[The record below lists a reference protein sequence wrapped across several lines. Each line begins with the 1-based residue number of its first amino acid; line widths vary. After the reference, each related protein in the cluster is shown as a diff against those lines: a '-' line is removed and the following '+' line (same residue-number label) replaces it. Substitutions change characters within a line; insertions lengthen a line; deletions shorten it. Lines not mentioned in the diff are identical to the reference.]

1 MNAPLS
7 PPTREGVSP
16 EVMKIIVGILMAM
29 FLAALDQTIVATAM
43 PTLGEELGDLEHLPW
58 VVTAYLLASTAVAP
72 LYGKLSDIYGRR
84 VMMLTGVWI
93 FLIGSIACALA
104 PSMFALILARALQGL
119 GGGGLISLAQTI
131 IADVVPPRE
140 RPRYQV
146 HIASVFVASSV
157 AGPVLGGLFAEYL
170 HWSLIFWINIPIGLV
185 ALVMTNSR
193 LKQLPRHERYHRLDL
208 LGAAL
213 MVCASTTL
221 MLALTWGGISYP
233 WASFE
238 VLGLLAGSLVLWI
251 AFTVRLLTA
260 AEPFLPLNLFS
271 NSVVRRATLASGFTM
286 GTFIGL
292 TIYAPIYLQSV
303 VGLSAAD
310 SGLAL
315 IPLMVGTVMGAV
327 TSGRGMARFK
337 HYKRL
342 PMAALAVSVA
352 AILVMTVWPSGLPLW
367 QLEGLFLVTSFGLG
381 TVLPVVTV
389 SIQNAVPLHQLGTA
403 TANMNFFRSLGGAVA
418 VAAFGAI
425 LFGALSGGAGDL
437 KGLDDLLREANVD
450 VLAGAFRWVFLAS
463 AVGLGLAFLSLA
475 LMKELP
481 LRASVAHA
489 ADSAI
494 AD

>member
-7 PPTREGVSP
+7 PKTREGASP
-16 EVMKIIVGILMAM
+16 EVVAIIFGILMAM

-43 PTLGEELGDLEHLPW
+43 PTIGAELGDLEHLPW
-58 VVTAYLLASTAVAP
+58 VVTSYLLASTAVAP

-93 FLIGSIACALA
+93 FLVGSVACALA
-104 PSMFALILARALQGL
+104 PDMLTLILARALQGL

-131 IADVVPPRE
+131 IGDVVSPRE

-185 ALVMTNSR
+185 ALAMTSSR
-193 LKQLPRHERYHRLDL
+193 LKLLPRHERYHRLDL

-213 MVCASTTL
+213 MVCATTAL

-233 WASFE
+233 WLSFQ
-238 VLGLLAGSLVLWI
+238 VLGLLLLSLVLWI

-303 VGLSAAD
+303 IGLSAAN

-315 IPLMVGTVMGAV
+315 IPLMAGTVTGAV
-327 TSGRGMARFK
+327 ASGRSMARVRR
-337 HYKRL
+337 YKIL
-342 PMAALAVSVA
+342 PMVGLAISIAAM
-352 AILVMTVWPSGLPLW
+352 LVLTVWPSGLPLW
-367 QLEGLFLVTSFGLG
+367 ALEILFALTSFGLG
-381 TVLPVVTV
+381 TVLPVVTI

-403 TANMNFFRSLGGAVA
+403 TANMNFFRALGGAIA

-425 LFGALSGGAGDL
+425 LFGSLSGTGGDVRSL
-437 KGLDDLLREANVD
+437 DGLVREARTD
-450 VLAGAFRWVFLAS
+450 VVANAFRWVYLAS
-463 AVGLGLAFLSLA
+463 AAGLSLAFLSLA

>member
-7 PPTREGVSP
+7 PPTREAVSP
-16 EVMKIIVGILMAM
+16 EVLKIILGILMAM
-29 FLAALDQTIVATAM
+29 FLAALDQTIVATAL
-43 PTLGEELGDLEHLPW
+43 PTLGRDLGDLDHLPW

-84 VMMLTGVWI
+84 VMMLTGIWI
-93 FLIGSIACALA
+93 FLAGSVACALA
-104 PSMFALILARALQGL
+104 PTMLALVLARALQGL

-131 IADVVPPRE
+131 IADVVPPRD

-157 AGPVLGGLFAEYL
+157 AGPVLGGVFAEHL
-170 HWSLIFWINIPIGLV
+170 HWSLIFWINVPVGLV
-185 ALVMTNSR
+185 ALAMTSAR
-193 LKQLPRHERYHRLDL
+193 LKLLPRHERYHRLDL
-208 LGAAL
+208 LGALL

-221 MLALTWGGISYP
+221 MLALTWGGVSYP
-233 WASFE
+233 WLS
-238 VLGLLAGSLVLWI
+238 VQVVGLLLGSALLWI
-251 AFTVRLLTA
+251 AFTWRLLTA

-271 NSVVRRATLASGFTM
+271 NSVVLWATLGSCFTM

-303 VGLSAAD
+303 LGMSAAD
-310 SGLAL
+310 SGFAL
-315 IPLMVGTVMGAV
+315 IPLMAGTVSGAV
-327 TSGRGMARFK
+327 LSGRNMARLK

-342 PMAALAVSVA
+342 PMAGLALSIGTMA
-352 AILVMTVWPSGLPLW
+352 ALTVYPIGLPLW
-367 QLEGLFLVTSFGLG
+367 LLEVLFGLASFGLG

-403 TANMNFFRSLGGAVA
+403 TANMNFFRSLGGAIA

-425 LFGALSGGAGDL
+425 LFGGLSAGGDDL
-437 KGLDDLLREANVD
+437 RSLDDLVREANRE
-450 VLAGAFRWVFLAS
+450 VLAGVFRWVYFAS
-463 AVGLGLAFLSLA
+463 GVGIGLALLSLA

-481 LRASVAHA
+481 LRASIAHA
-489 ADSAI
+489 ADSVGE
-494 AD
+494 